1 MLEVGILKESLVFL
15 LIGLLLIAVNYNP
28 CSRTVLGSK
37 SLLVRDSKCLGWDPW
52 EFGKV

>member
-1 MLEVGILKESLVFL
+1 MLEVEILKEKLRFL
-15 LIGLLLIAVNYNP
+15 LIGLLLFAVRGNP